1 MSIKLVISGLS
12 NAGKTTL
19 TRSLTDSLVVSYD
32 GKQYPYPV
40 PHVMINTFATIG
52 ELINTINDKIVAYKE
67 RYGKYPSTVVF
78 DSVSKIMDTCLDNC
92 SAKETGFK
100 VYSRLNSEI
109 HELTEYIQNTLIAS
123 DINVVIISH
132 ALYDADTAMY
142 SLIGKGD
149 FAKRGSFLAETDYAL
164 FVETKSNKRIIHFR
178 STKFPART
186 LCEDDPD
193 SVSVDDFNL
202 QTYLDKLSA
211 IQTNVDDYAL

>member
-1 MSIKLVISGLS
+1 MAIKLVISGLS

-19 TRSLTDSLVVSYD
+19 TKSLTNSLVVSYD
-32 GKQYPYPV
+32 GKKYPYPV
-40 PHVMINTFATIG
+40 PHIMVDTFNSMG
-52 ELINTINDKIVAYKE
+52 ELIATINEKIVAYKE
-67 RYGKYPSTVVF
+67 RFGTYPSTIVF

-123 DINVVIISH
+123 DINVIIISH
-132 ALYDADTAMY
+132 ALYDSETAMY

-164 FVETKSNKRIIHFR
+164 FIETKSNKRIIHFR

-186 LCEDDPD
+186 LAEDDPD
-193 SVSVDDFNL
+193 SISVDDFDL
-202 QTYLDKLSA
+202 QAYLDKLSA
-211 IQTNVDDYAL
+211 AQSDVDTFAL